1 MYDER
6 FFYEMWL
13 WEMCLLEKSL
23 EGVEITEGTFE
34 IEIELDQTQTKE
46 ENNENI

>member
-1 MYDER
+1 MDEER
-6 FFYEMWL
+6 HYYEMWL
-13 WEMCLLEKSL
+13 WEMYLLEKSL
-23 EGVEITEGTFE
+23 EGVEITEGTIE